1 MRSKTSNLGVKKIIL
16 IIILIFIFTS
26 CSEESGTKDIVSLQ
40 NNECVSGFKIGE
52 IDKASFKVKGVVVSD
67 DIKTVSSPMAGTI
80 DYLDCEAGQKVNAN
94 SLIAK
99 VSPDFN
105 NPNIINLSIQKG
117 SLVNQKTNLE
127 SVKISTIS
135 SFDIQ
140 ISSLENQ
147 ILDLKDQI
155 KIIEKNTLL
164 TKQSSGLSKN
174 DLENQISSLEKTLSS
189 LENNLELLSKSKEE
203 ALKKLDI
210 SGKTLITNIKSTS
223 SDNLLKIDEIFGI
236 TDVKKDLNNK
246 YEAYLSAKNSSLKN
260 KVDNNFRILNNL
272 FKNIDTLNNE
282 EISGFLGD
290 LIELDKLS
298 RDAIK
303 ESIENVYF
311 TQVQIDSYYSL
322 FLNYGNNISTLKDS
336 LDSLDNTKKSTNTNY
351 DTQISS
357 LENQIATSINSLDN
371 LKTNKIDSVDV
382 GLDLQLSSL
391 DSQLK
396 TLNSNLD
403 NLLSSKSNL
412 QATKETQILNLKNQI
427 LQIDQNI
434 DSLNTN
440 LSARNIYAEVS
451 GIVKQK
457 VSSKGNNVGINTPL
471 CQIIPNSNSTKIK
484 IYSPIELDM
493 GDKLTFDFNGIN
505 YEIIIENVLIYK
517 DPTTQNYV
525 YESNYLVKDTF
536 KDGEILSLSFSDISI
551 TKNSE
556 MENKIIKIPVGYV
569 KNKINGNFVNINS
582 NSGIIEKEIKL
593 GDINGNFVEIKSGL
607 EEVIEICK

>member
-1 MRSKTSNLGVKKIIL
+1 MKKIIL
-16 IIILIFIFTS
+16 ILILLFIFTS
-26 CSEESGTKDIVSLQ
+26 CSEESDIKDLVSLQ
-40 NNECVSGFKIGE
+40 NNECKSWFKIWE
-52 IDKASFKVKGVVVSD
+52 IDKAYFKVKWVVISD

-80 DYLDCEAGQKVNAN
+80 DYLDCDAWQKVNAN

-105 NPNIINLSIQKG
+105 NPNIINLSIQKW

-135 SFDIQ
+135 GFDIQ

-155 KIIEKNTLL
+155 KIIEKNILL
-164 TKQSSGLSKN
+164 TKEYSSLSKN
-174 DLENQISSLEKTLSS
+174 DLENQISSLEKTLLS

-223 SDNLLKIDEIFGI
+223 SDNLLKIDEVFWI
-236 TDVKKDLNNK
+236 TNTNKDLNDN
-246 YEAYLSAKNSSLKN
+246 YENYLSAKNTSLKN
-260 KVDNNFRILNNL
+260 TVENKFRILNNV
-272 FKNIDTLNNE
+272 FKNINTLNNE
-282 EISGFLGD
+282 EISWLLWD

-303 ESIENVYF
+303 ESIENGYF
-311 TQVQIDSYYSL
+311 TQIQIDSYYSL

-336 LDSLDNTKKSTNTNY
+336 LDSLENTKNSTNTNY

-357 LENQIATSINSLDN
+357 LENQIAISTDSLDN

-382 GLDLQLSSL
+382 WLDLQLSWL

-412 QATKETQILNLKNQI
+412 QATKQTQILNLENQI

-451 GIVKQK
+451 WIVKQK
-457 VSSKGNNVGINTPL
+457 VSSKWNNVWINTPL
-471 CQIIPNSNSTKIK
+471 CQIIPNNNSTKIK
-484 IYSPIELDM
+484 IYSPIELNM
-493 GDKLTFDFNGIN
+493 WDKLTFDFNWIN

-525 YESNYLVKDTF
+525 YESNYLEKDTF
-536 KDGEILSLSFSDISI
+536 KDWEILSLSFSDTSI
-551 TKNSE
+551 TKTSE
-556 MENKIIKIPVGYV
+556 MENKIIKIPVWYV
-569 KNKINGNFVNINS
+569 KNKINWNFVNINS
-582 NSGIIEKEIKL
+582 NSWVIEKEIKL
-593 GDINGNFVEIKSGL
+593 WDINWNFVEIKSGL